1 MTIARR
7 VAIVTGSASGIGK
20 AIALRL
26 ASDGF
31 NLALNGRPGSEG
43 RLQLVADEVSQLGAN
58 AIVVPGD
65 VSSEQ
70 DVKNVV
76 EETVKLF
83 GTVDAM
89 VANAGTINVVPL
101 TEMTTEQWDKMFAI
115 HARGA
120 FLCYKY
126 AIQQMIK
133 QGHGGRILGISSVYG
148 KVAGPYVAH
157 YCAAKFAIRG
167 LTQSAAQEVG
177 KYGITVNALAPG
189 VIGTALF
196 NNVPD
201 DIILPIK
208 ERQKGCAVGRLGEPE
223 DVANAVSFLLSEK
236 SGFITG
242 EPRNSLN
249 L

>member
-1 MTIARR
+1 
-7 VAIVTGSASGIGK
+7 
-20 AIALRL
+20 
-26 ASDGF
+26 
-31 NLALNGRPGSEG
+31 
-43 RLQLVADEVSQLGAN
+43 
-58 AIVVPGD
+58 
-65 VSSEQ
+65 
-70 DVKNVV
+70 
-76 EETVKLF
+76 
-83 GTVDAM
+83 M

-189 VIGTALF
+189 VIGTALCERLCRRLEKAKILSV

-242 EPRNSLN
+242 QTISVNGGWYVFD
-249 L
+249 